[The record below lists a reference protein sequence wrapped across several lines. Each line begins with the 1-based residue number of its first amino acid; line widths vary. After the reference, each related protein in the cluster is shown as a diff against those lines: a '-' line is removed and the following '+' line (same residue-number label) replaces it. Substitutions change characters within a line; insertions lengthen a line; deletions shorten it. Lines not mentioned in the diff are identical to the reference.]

1 MKIFTDEDGNTTK
14 KANCDVDMTF
24 DLMRMME
31 QYSEAV
37 ILSGD
42 GDFAIVLNYL
52 KSKKRKITILARS
65 ERTAREIRQ
74 LAGDNFRDF
83 HYLRELI
90 KFDSTNR
97 E

>member
-1 MKIFTDEDGNTTK
+1 MDEDGKTVK

-31 QYSEAV
+31 QYSEAI

-52 KSKKRKITILARS
+52 KRKGRNITVLARA
-65 ERTAREIRQ
+65 ERTAREMRQ
-74 LAGDNFRDF
+74 IAGSNFRDF
-83 HYLRELI
+83 HYLREVLRYKYRKI
-90 KFDSTNR
+90 K
-97 E
+97 